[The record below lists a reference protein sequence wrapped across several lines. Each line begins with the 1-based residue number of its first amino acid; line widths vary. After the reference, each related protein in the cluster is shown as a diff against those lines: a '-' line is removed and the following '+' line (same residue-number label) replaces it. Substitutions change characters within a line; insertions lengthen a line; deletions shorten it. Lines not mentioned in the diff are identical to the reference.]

1 MYFSELI
8 QETTTT
14 EESSSTT
21 VQPKVQSEAEQSDE
35 IPEKEIDEIDQND
48 SELPEISD
56 IPAESELKPEINNAE
71 NNFDEKPETYEEEIS
86 ETESETDSQNN
97 RNELENLVFEQD
109 AQSDPINFGHS
120 DSNPSNIEPHNDDNE
135 PVKTETDETDEVIS
149 DQETSIENL
158 PEKIA
163 SAENVDQTLEES
175 DTADVQASENVMYH
189 ENIKIPV
196 KSDIADAS
204 DQVGADNDP
213 EVNQTGKQNYEK
225 ISNEADNDEIKNR
238 NLTESAEKS
247 EILTDS
253 LASSDS
259 FQSENDENNLG
270 NNEIKEVVSKQ
281 EEGWTKFKK

>member
-8 QETTTT
+8 KETTTT

-21 VQPKVQSEAEQSDE
+21 VQPNVQSEAEQSDE

-56 IPAESELKPEINNAE
+56 IPADSELQPEINNDE
-71 NNFDEKPETYEEEIS
+71 NRFDEKPERYEEEIS
-86 ETESETDSQNN
+86 ETGSETDSQNT

-109 AQSDPINFGHS
+109 AQSGPINFGHS
-120 DSNPSNIEPHNDDNE
+120 ESNPSNIEPQNAENE
-135 PVKTETDETDEVIS
+135 PVKTGTDDTDEVIS
-149 DQETSIENL
+149 DQKTSIENL
-158 PEKIA
+158 PENIA
-163 SAENVDQTLEES
+163 SVENGDQTSQES
-175 DTADVQASENVMYH
+175 DIAEGSETVMYH

-213 EVNQTGKQNYEK
+213 EVKQTGKQNYEK

-281 EEGWTKFKK
+281 EEG